1 MHSDQEIKSKIK
13 KLGENLTEYQLALY
27 LYSFSSFLEV
37 MLLENFNKNYINEI
51 KEKISEYE
59 FNYRELYTKCYNEI
73 ESSTGKSI
81 QTIIT
86 KGLANASKETGE
98 LISKIPFISKG
109 QVDEFFINSGN
120 KIKKLNEKRNDKNIQ
135 KIVENSIKGV
145 NPFIEYLNKVSIIY
159 NEPIEILM
167 DNNNLYLIEEEN

>member
-1 MHSDQEIKSKIK
+1 MFPHEVFQRGFHTGYGFKALFPLGRSDRIAERI
-13 KLGENLTEYQLALY
+13 
-27 LYSFSSFLEV
+27 
-37 MLLENFNKNYINEI
+37 
-51 KEKISEYE
+51 
-59 FNYRELYTKCYNEI
+59 R
-73 ESSTGKSI
+73 
-81 QTIIT
+81 
-86 KGLANASKETGE
+86 
-98 LISKIPFISKG
+98 G

-167 DNNNLYLIEEEN
+167 DNNNLYLIEGEN